1 MKKLLEDTIMITPKK
16 VMNESTGKGI
26 WVAPV
31 WKLDQLNL
39 NGRVYPT
46 RLAQRL
52 VKEDRVT
59 GVCDGHEPDYH
70 QEYKNFVA
78 VAKNPSIKDGEMWVE
93 IEMLDEAY
101 GKHLEACMEHGLP
114 IGVSSVGYG
123 ECDPDGVV
131 DPDTY
136 ELVRY
141 MDFVTS
147 PAGEVYASKKEKDDQ
162 KEDGADSSMEE
173 QEQEG
178 VPSGVNSR
186 KIELYKKIESIRRH
200 LS

>member
-1 MKKLLEDTIMITPKK
+1 MKKLLEDTIMVTPKK
-16 VMNESTGKGI
+16 FLRESTGKGV

-31 WKLDQLNL
+31 WKLDRLNL

-46 RLAQRL
+46 KLAQRI
-52 VKEDRVT
+52 VAENKVT

-70 QEYKNFVA
+70 QEYRNFVA
-78 VAKNPSIKDGEMWVE
+78 VAKNPSIRDGEMWVE
-93 IEMLDEAY
+93 IEMLDEDYAR
-101 GKHLEACMEHGLP
+101 HLEACMAHGLP

-123 ECDPDGVV
+123 ECDADGVV
-131 DPDTY
+131 DAETY
-136 ELVRY
+136 ELIRY
-141 MDFVTS
+141 MDFVTC
-147 PAGEVYASKKEKDDQ
+147 PAGEVYATKKERNDR

-178 VPSGVNSR
+178 VPSEVEK
-186 KIELYKKIESIRRH
+186 KIEQYKKIESIRRR